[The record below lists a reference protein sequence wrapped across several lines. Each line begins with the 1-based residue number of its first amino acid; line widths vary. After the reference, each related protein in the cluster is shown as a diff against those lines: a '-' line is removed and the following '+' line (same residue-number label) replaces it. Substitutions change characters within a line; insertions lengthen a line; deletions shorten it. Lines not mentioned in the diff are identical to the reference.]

1 MAIHADGGVMASKPY
16 AASGA
21 YIARMSNHCAHC
33 RFDVKAST
41 GARACPFNALYWDFI
56 ARHAERFAK
65 NPRMAMPLATLRRM
79 APEKLAG
86 LRASAREFLDRHAPM
101 P

>member
-1 MAIHADGGVMASKPY
+1 
-16 AASGA
+16 
-21 YIARMSNHCAHC
+21 
-33 RFDVKAST
+33 
-41 GARACPFNALYWDFI
+41 
-56 ARHAERFAK
+56 
-65 NPRMAMPLATLRRM
+65 MAMPLATLRKM